1 MPMMN
6 AREASQSVKH
16 RLMLV
21 GPTGSG
27 KTAQIWTLPGKRFA
41 YVFDPNTLPTIRGC
55 DVDYEL
61 FLPEVHEV
69 DWSLKGFNKGSK
81 SDRPKRAPEPTL
93 YKDFTENFNE
103 KYDAG
108 FFSQYDW
115 LILDSVTF
123 LHRSCMDRTLWL
135 NGRYGDVEDISDYRV
150 VGSKLTDVFNSI
162 TSLPCHIFATGHLNT
177 YQNDKTKKITT
188 EIYLPGKARNIVP
201 LMMTN
206 VWMTKV
212 EEQDGEMRY
221 YVRTRP
227 DPRGLVDIRC
237 CFSNLE
243 IEEDVTLERFDGT
256 GGVGALLELAEKEW
270 NNGTNRRG
278 VAGRTG
284 TRDSAGR

>member
-6 AREASQSVKH
+6 AREASLSVKH

-27 KTAQIWTLPGKRFA
+27 KTAQIWTLPGKKFA

-55 DVDYEL
+55 DVDYEM

-93 YKDFTENFNE
+93 YKDWTENFNE
-103 KYDAG
+103 KYDGG
-108 FFSQYDW
+108 FFSGYNW

-135 NGRYGDVEDISDYRV
+135 NGRYGDIEDISDYRV
-150 VGSKLTDVFNSI
+150 VGSKLTDVFNSV
-162 TSLPCHIFATGHLNT
+162 TSLPCNIFATGHLNT
-177 YQNDKTKKITT
+177 YQNDKTKKVTT
-188 EIYLPGKARNIVP
+188 EIYLPGKARNIIP

-206 VWMTKV
+206 VWMTKT
-212 EEQDGEMRY
+212 EEDDDGKMRY
-221 YVRTRP
+221 FVRTKP
-227 DPRGLVDIRC
+227 EPRGLVDIRC
-237 CFSNLE
+237 CFPNLAT
-243 IEEDVTLERFDGT
+243 EEDVTLKHPFEDGK
-256 GGVGALLELAEKEW
+256 GGVGALLAQAEKEFT
-270 NNGTNRRG
+270 NASNRRG
-278 VAGRTG
+278 VAGR
-284 TRDSAGR
+284 AGA